1 MRLETIFFKGYLRV
15 LLLMFHRPEPGV
27 VPMFCAAID
36 FFRKSFH
43 HAGVRR
49 YGANTLW
56 LLAEKTVRVAVGFS
70 VGVYVA
76 RCLGPAQYGLLNYAI
91 SFVALFSVFSSLGL
105 DAILV
110 RELVRTPQRA
120 NVLMGSS
127 FLLKLGGFGIMAT
140 CVGIVLLFSGTAE
153 SRLLIWIILSGY
165 FFQSF
170 QVLDYFFQAR
180 VQGKYVAIS
189 QMAALLATAAG
200 RVLLALNQAPLW
212 SFALMETTYVLL
224 ASLCC
229 WGFYRKGG
237 ACLRQWRF
245 DRQVARE
252 LLRNCLPLMLAG
264 AASLIY
270 LRLDQVMIKTMVGD
284 SANGQY
290 AVAVRLVELLF
301 VLPIVVGDSFFP
313 SLVGTRTVS
322 ETRYLQ
328 RSSWLMKGMFYLALC
343 GIIPVAFCGR
353 WLVELLYGSA
363 YHEAAMLFMILSLKM
378 LLVYPGLIYSKWM
391 VVENMQKILL
401 VSAVGG
407 ALTNVILNYFWI
419 RLWGAPGAVWA
430 TLASNLSIYLLFPLL
445 FRRGRWAV
453 VFFLRALLPWK

>member
-1 MRLETIFFKGYLRV
+1 MS
-15 LLLMFHRPEPGV
+15 
-27 VPMFCAAID
+27 CAAID

-76 RCLGPAQYGLLNYAI
+76 RSLGPAQYGLLNYAI

-127 FLLKLGGFGIMAT
+127 FLLKLGGFGIMAA

-264 AASLIY
+264 AASLIAQEQALSLIAQKNAPGIQAMADQGILTAQDADAIQQLMGIY
-270 LRLDQVMIKTMVGD
+270 APLKEGIAQAGALARDNRSWEILRQLSVTASMLEAFGLNGRIRLD
-284 SANGQY
+284 
-290 AVAVRLVELLF
+290 F
-301 VLPIVVGDSFFP
+301 
-313 SLVGTRTVS
+313 SLVNSMDYYNGVIFQGFLPNIPFPALS
-322 ETRYLQ
+322 GGRYDNLPQ
-328 RSSWLMKGMFYLALC
+328 KMGKQVGAIGFALYMGRLEQYFRQERSYDADVLLTYGPDADLAKLA
-343 GIIPVAFCGR
+343 AF
-353 WLVELLYGSA
+353 A
-363 YHEAAMLFMILSLKM
+363 EA
-378 LLVYPGLIYSKWM
+378 
-391 VVENMQKILL
+391 
-401 VSAVGG
+401 
-407 ALTNVILNYFWI
+407 
-419 RLWGAPGAVWA
+419 
-430 TLASNLSIYLLFPLL
+430 
-445 FRRGRWAV
+445 
-453 VFFLRALLPWK
+453 LRAKGYTVRCQRESGQSCPARRNAPLISFSSCPR